1 MDEINEEYLRLKEEI
16 LRKENENFIMRE
28 LKKKVGNEIDK
39 IIQKRNTIERN
50 E

>member
-1 MDEINEEYLRLKEEI
+1 MDEINDEYLRLKEEI

-39 IIQKRNTIERN
+39 IV
-50 E
+50 